1 MRILDGHIHIIEGGV
16 PHPEMVNRMQ
26 QAGVSGGVV
35 ISRPPAAFS
44 AVASPAPAAA
54 RMEEAAAWAF
64 SGPELYP
71 FFWIDPLEADAPEQ
85 VEMAVA
91 GGAAG
96 FKIICNSYEPGD
108 ARAMPVYRAIAR
120 QDRPIL
126 FHSGILW
133 DGRASSRYCRPVLFE
148 ELLEVE
154 GLKFALAHVSWP
166 WYDECIAVYG
176 KFLNAVTRRSE
187 LNVEMFIDITPG
199 TPRSYRQDM
208 ITKLLTVGY
217 DIERNLIFGT
227 DCIAN
232 NYDVKWTTEWIERDT
247 GLLSGLEVEQQVV
260 EDIYANNL
268 LRFLGKGTSTD
279 RRSPCPGERGSATD
293 YAEGFLEKR

>member
-1 MRILDGHIHIIEGGV
+1 MKILDGHIHIMEGGV
-16 PHPEMVNRMQ
+16 PHPEMVTRMQ

-44 AVASPAPAAA
+44 AVASPAPAAR
-54 RMEEAAAWAF
+54 RMEEVTAWAF

-71 FFWIDPLEADAPEQ
+71 FFWIDPLAPDALEQ

-91 GGAAG
+91 GGADG
-96 FKIICNSYEPGD
+96 FKVICSTFEPGD
-108 ARAMPVYRAIAR
+108 PRVLPVYRAIAKH
-120 QDRPIL
+120 DRPIL

-133 DGRASSRYCRPVLFE
+133 DGKASSRYCRPVLFE

-176 KFLNAVTRRSE
+176 KFLNAATRRSE
-187 LNVEMFIDITPG
+187 LNVEMFIDLTPG
-199 TPRSYRQDM
+199 TPRIYRQDM
-208 ITKLLTVGY
+208 ITKLMTVGY

-227 DCIAN
+227 DCVTHHYNVDSA
-232 NYDVKWTTEWIERDT
+232 TQWIDLDT
-247 GLLSGLEVEQQVV
+247 GLYRGLGVDRQII
-260 EDIYANNL
+260 EDIFANNL
-268 LRFLGKGTSTD
+268 LRFLGKGTSSD
-279 RRSPCPGERGSATD
+279 RRSPGSNEFGSTTD
-293 YAEGFLEKR
+293 YAEGFLEKK

>member
-1 MRILDGHIHIIEGGV
+1 MYILDGHIHIMEGGI
-16 PHPEMVNRMQ
+16 PHPEMVTRMQ

-44 AVASPAPAAA
+44 AVASPAPAAS
-54 RMEEAAAWAF
+54 RMEELAAWTF
-64 SGPELYP
+64 SGPDLFP
-71 FFWIDPLEADAPEQ
+71 FFWIDPTEPDALEQ

-96 FKIICNSYEPGD
+96 FKVISSTFEPGD
-108 ARAMPVYRAIAR
+108 PRAMPVYRAIAR
-120 QDRPIL
+120 HDRPML
-126 FHSGILW
+126 FHTGILW
-133 DGRASSRYCRPVLFE
+133 DGKASSHNCRPVLFE
-148 ELLEVE
+148 ALLEVE

-176 KFLNAVTRRSE
+176 KFLNAATRRSE
-187 LNVEMFIDITPG
+187 LSVEMFIDVTPG
-199 TPRSYRQDM
+199 TPRIYRQDM
-208 ITKLLTVGY
+208 VTKLMTVGY
-217 DIERNLIFGT
+217 DIEHNLIFGT

-232 NYDVKWTTEWIERDT
+232 NYDMAWASEWIERDT
-247 GLLSGLEVEQQVV
+247 GLYRGLSVEQQVI
-260 EDIYANNL
+260 EDIFANNL

-293 YAEGFLEKR
+293 YAEGFLEKK

>member
-35 ISRPPAAFS
+35 ISRPPAAYS
-44 AVASPAPAAA
+44 AVASPAPPAR
-54 RMEEAAAWAF
+54 RMEEAASWAF
-64 SGPELYP
+64 SGSELYP
-71 FFWIDPLEADAPEQ
+71 FFWIDPTEADAVQQ
-85 VEMAVA
+85 VEMAMA

-96 FKIICNSYEPGD
+96 FKVICHAFEPGD
-108 ARAMPVYRAIAR
+108 ARAIPVYRAIAKH
-120 QDRPIL
+120 DRPIL

-148 ELLEVE
+148 DLLEVE

-176 KFLNAVTRRSE
+176 KYLNALTRRSE
-187 LNVEMFIDITPG
+187 LNVEMFIDLTPG
-199 TPRSYRQDM
+199 TPPIYRQDM
-208 ITKLLTVGY
+208 ITKLMTVGY
-217 DIERNLIFGT
+217 DIEHNLIFGT
-227 DCIAN
+227 DCVTS
-232 NYDVKWTTEWIERDT
+232 NYNVKSATEWIERDT
-247 GLLSGLEVEQQVV
+247 GIYRSLGVDQQVV
-260 EDIYANNL
+260 EDIFANNL
-268 LRFLGKGTSTD
+268 LRFLGKGTSSD
-279 RRSPCPGERGSATD
+279 RRSPGREEFGSTTD

>member
-54 RMEEAAAWAF
+54 RMEEATAWAF

-71 FFWIDPLEADAPEQ
+71 FFWIDPLEADALEQ

-91 GGAAG
+91 GGATG

-108 ARAMPVYRAIAR
+108 PRAMPVYRAIAR

-176 KFLNAVTRRSE
+176 KFLNAATRRSE

-227 DCIAN
+227 DCVTH

-247 GLLSGLEVEQQVV
+247 GLLNGLEVEQQVV

-268 LRFLGKGTSTD
+268 LRFLGSGASTD

>member
-1 MRILDGHIHIIEGGV
+1 MKILDGHIHIMEGGV
-16 PHPEMVNRMQ
+16 PHPEMVTRMQ

-44 AVASPAPAAA
+44 AVASPAPAAR
-54 RMEEAAAWAF
+54 RMEEVTAWAF

-71 FFWIDPLEADAPEQ
+71 FFWIDPLEPDALEQ

-91 GGAAG
+91 GGADG
-96 FKIICNSYEPGD
+96 FKVICSTFEPGD
-108 ARAMPVYRAIAR
+108 PRVLPVYRAIAKH
-120 QDRPIL
+120 DRPIL

-133 DGRASSRYCRPVLFE
+133 DGKASSRYCRPVLFE

-176 KFLNAVTRRSE
+176 KFLNAATRRSE
-187 LNVEMFIDITPG
+187 LNVEMFIDLTPG
-199 TPRSYRQDM
+199 TPRIYRQDM
-208 ITKLLTVGY
+208 ITKLMTVGY

-227 DCIAN
+227 DCVTHHYNVDSA
-232 NYDVKWTTEWIERDT
+232 TQWIDLDT
-247 GLLSGLEVEQQVV
+247 GLYRGLGVDRQII
-260 EDIYANNL
+260 EDIFANNL
-268 LRFLGKGTSTD
+268 LRFLGKGTSSD
-279 RRSPCPGERGSATD
+279 RRSPGSNEFGSTTD
-293 YAEGFLEKR
+293 YAEGFLEKK